1 MRAPGASDRKVGAG
15 FRKIRC
21 SNKEID
27 RRNAPDKAHDDLV
40 GLSPAEIFTPF
51 GLERSRGIVVA
62 VSGGGDS
69 LALLFLLH
77 DHLATLRHAPPLVA
91 VTVDHRLRAES
102 GTEAQD
108 VAALCA
114 RHGIAH
120 RILAWDGEK
129 PAAGV
134 AAAARAARYR
144 LLVGAALQT
153 GADTIVTGHTRD
165 DQIET
170 FLMRKA
176 RSSGHAAARGLAAMA
191 PRVWLEGFG
200 PAEAGFGGFGG
211 GKPVELIRPL
221 LGVSRQALREELR
234 RRGIGW
240 IDDPSNTDTD
250 YERPRVRMGAA
261 AEVDSQAVLA
271 EVVRAASLREHDNA
285 LLAAALGDPA
295 SLAVDANGT
304 LLADAGIYA
313 ALPDNARLLFAGV
326 LAALAGG
333 RRFLPGD
340 GERRR
345 IDRALLGEDTN
356 SRLTLCGALVERGAD
371 GGPHRFRRER
381 RNLGPVM
388 LPPGE
393 DAVWDGRFRLYNA
406 GAVPFEVAAPGLQ
419 ALAVFL
425 KENRIGVDPQRREAL
440 AVLPALF
447 RDGKLAALPF
457 ARPFVSG
464 QSLPQGVLMQRH
476 FALFD
481 HVLPGHDLAL
491 ALAVETRIG
500 RTLAA

>member
-1 MRAPGASDRKVGAG
+1 
-15 FRKIRC
+15 
-21 SNKEID
+21 
-27 RRNAPDKAHDDLV
+27 
-40 GLSPAEIFTPF
+40 
-51 GLERSRGIVVA
+51 
-62 VSGGGDS
+62 
-69 LALLFLLH
+69 
-77 DHLATLRHAPPLVA
+77 
-91 VTVDHRLRAES
+91 
-102 GTEAQD
+102 
-108 VAALCA
+108 
-114 RHGIAH
+114 
-120 RILAWDGEK
+120 
-129 PAAGV
+129 
-134 AAAARAARYR
+134 
-144 LLVGAALQT
+144 
-153 GADTIVTGHTRD
+153 
-165 DQIET
+165 
-170 FLMRKA
+170 
-176 RSSGHAAARGLAAMA
+176 
-191 PRVWLEGFG
+191 
-200 PAEAGFGGFGG
+200 
-211 GKPVELIRPL
+211 
-221 LGVSRQALREELR
+221 
-234 RRGIGW
+234 
-240 IDDPSNTDTD
+240 
-250 YERPRVRMGAA
+250 
-261 AEVDSQAVLA
+261 
-271 EVVRAASLREHDNA
+271 
-285 LLAAALGDPA
+285 
-295 SLAVDANGT
+295 
-304 LLADAGIYA
+304 
-313 ALPDNARLLFAGV
+313 LLFAGV